1 MTGEVNQRDSKG
13 EGHGRWEHYYK
24 NGALMWRG
32 HYLHGEPYGLFGCY
46 WSDGTIRW
54 KEYFLKIK

>member
-1 MTGEVNQRDSKG
+1 MTEQVNQRDSKG

-32 HYLHGEPYGLFGCY
+32 HYLHGKEHRLREWYQP
-46 WSDGTIRW
+46 DGTLFS
-54 KEYFLKIK
+54 KTYFLTIK